1 MRVRASL
8 FSHGGAALL
17 LMTTVSACQPADDE
31 AAAGSTLTDVGPAT
45 GGEGGAGEGG
55 AQAAGGLGGTL
66 PDPDQGVAGGGRPA
80 PDATTGPGGA
90 DASTDAAPAP
100 DTDARTAPT
109 PDGGPGPE
117 SDAGVPP
124 PVCPERALPAI
135 DGPRVVLVGHPFA
148 DAMGGRGTD
157 IHGLTLTPEGELV
170 DDGVRFDVGFRVARI
185 AFAPHGQHAFVL
197 GGDGELASVSV
208 GAADALALIDVVALP
223 GADYGDVEVSAD
235 ASTLW
240 VTGSNV
246 NETSG
251 ISTVRVDCDGGL
263 TVDEAAFFNL
273 RLSDSAAF
281 LPGQQ
286 RALVLGGQAVFD
298 PIDDRDVRLL
308 ERVGDAAGEGFR
320 EVGAFDLYHDFVG
333 AGRIAVSPDG
343 RLGAIPNNSVFSEE
357 GGQVMIVAIEG
368 DVVTEVERVLEVED
382 PGEALFSLDG
392 QTLVVS
398 QVEPG
403 RLTVLR
409 IEDGRVAD
417 RGSVRGIGLADQMAR
432 VERGPLADTLLI
444 PSIDPNGG
452 PNISMVR
459 ITGPGMVV
467 DLGETPL
474 GDGIEQIVTP
484 IAVQP

>member
-1 MRVRASL
+1 MRDSERVLPLCGWSL
-8 FSHGGAALL
+8 VFLAAL
-17 LMTTVSACQPADDE
+17 TACQPADDDP
-31 AAAGSTLTDVGPAT
+31 ATGSAVTDVGPAA
-45 GGEGGAGEGG
+45 GGTGGAGGQGPAGGDGG
-55 AQAAGGLGGTL
+55 AVAPDQGLGGDA
-66 PDPDQGVAGGGRPA
+66 DPARDLGPVGGGGA
-80 PDATTGPGGA
+80 LGDAGPGPIP
-90 DASTDAAPAP
+90 DAAPDDDAGMP
-100 DTDARTAPT
+100 ATDAGASP
-109 PDGGPGPE
+109 
-117 SDAGVPP
+117 DAGLA
-124 PVCPERALPAI
+124 CPERALPAI

-208 GAADALALIDVVALP
+208 DAADALALIDVVALP

-240 VTGSNV
+240 ITGSNV

-273 RLSDSAAF
+273 RLSDSTAF

-333 AGRIAVSPDG
+333 AGRIAVSPDA
-343 RLGAIPNNSVFSEE
+343 RLGAIPNNSAFSEE

-368 DVVTEVERVLEVED
+368 DVVTEVERVTEVED

-392 QTLVVS
+392 QTLIVS

-403 RLTVLR
+403 LLTVLR
-409 IEDGRVAD
+409 IEGGRVAD
-417 RGSVRGIGLADQMAR
+417 RGAVRGIGLADQMAR

-459 ITGPGMVV
+459 VTGPGMVV